1 LRAPD
6 SEDSAPYDGHV
17 FRACGS
23 TGFFVATV
31 CVAIYRLAADQGG
44 RDTGG
49 FFTRYPC
56 IGSYFTRWFSAA
68 LAHSF
73 ASLLAATFTHGPSS
87 SRSADGEEKW
97 EVCSIGGWG
106 GGDG

>member
-1 LRAPD
+1 LYAPD
-6 SEDSAPYDGHV
+6 SEDTAPYDGRV
-17 FRACGS
+17 FRACGY
-23 TGFFVATV
+23 TGFFVAAV
-31 CVAIYRLAADQGG
+31 YIAIYRLVAGQGG

-49 FFTRYPC
+49 FSTRYPC
-56 IGSYFTRWFSAA
+56 ISSYFSRWFSAA
-68 LAHSF
+68 LAHTI